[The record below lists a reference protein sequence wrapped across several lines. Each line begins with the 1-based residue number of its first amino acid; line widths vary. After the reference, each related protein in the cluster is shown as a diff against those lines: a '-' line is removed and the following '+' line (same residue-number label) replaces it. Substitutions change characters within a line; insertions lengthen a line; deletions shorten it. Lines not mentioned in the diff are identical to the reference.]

1 MLSQRLSVK
10 DEELKQITSKNKVL
24 SDDLMKVTK
33 KLSEVER
40 QQQEQLQRNEQQQE
54 KVIESCQQVRNC
66 YQTCGTTNAKRVNIM
81 FTSTSSDE
89 FSHLVGVVL
98 MRHLQMENCLLEFM
112 KLCVNFVPLIRV
124 NPSLDLR
131 GTPPNS
137 LHVYGLRIR
146 RSAHLRAVHC

>member
-54 KVIESCQQVRNC
+54 KVIESCQQVRNR
-66 YQTCGTTNAKRVNIM
+66 YQTCGTTVAKRVNIM

-89 FSHLVGVVL
+89 F
-98 MRHLQMENCLLEFM
+98 
-112 KLCVNFVPLIRV
+112 
-124 NPSLDLR
+124 
-131 GTPPNS
+131 
-137 LHVYGLRIR
+137 
-146 RSAHLRAVHC
+146 